1 MAKKKQIVS
10 VDADAQ
16 AATLRGM
23 GGPQTDPGKW
33 KATEAVSSHDSQL
46 IKCQWCLKIGV
57 LRYTEYT
64 ALFYCTLFFPDKLP
78 CLENPWYFAMCFVLL
93 GSSSIETGPVF
104 TCRLPS
110 KLQVET

>member
-64 ALFYCTLFFPDKLP
+64 ALFYCTLFFFGQTSMFRKPMV
-78 CLENPWYFAMCFVLL
+78 YFD
-93 GSSSIETGPVF
+93 VF
-104 TCRLPS
+104 CPFGEI
-110 KLQVET
+110 QY